1 MTVKTIFHG
10 ILADFV
16 GVKATRFDLAPGA
29 TYGDLLTEIG
39 HRYSQ
44 NMPEQLW
51 NQEEN
56 NFNAPI
62 LAKASEKDMDSP
74 ETPLEEGEEIK
85 FFLMIAGG

>member
-1 MTVKTIFHG
+1 VTVKAIFHG

-16 GVKATRFDLAPGA
+16 GVKTTRVDLAPGA

-39 HRYSQ
+39 YRYSQ

-62 LAKASEKDMDSP
+62 LAKASKKDMDSP